1 MQYDST
7 TGRQVSAV
15 ALPVQ
20 RPTACTFGEASSF
33 LVRFENP
40 LLMYSRM
47 SFLGGLDLSELY
59 VTTREEGT
67 GPKASANAGGL
78 FRVRIPGVRGLAP
91 AYEFAG

>member
-1 MQYDST
+1 
-7 TGRQVSAV
+7 
-15 ALPVQ
+15 
-20 RPTACTFGEASSF
+20 
-33 LVRFENP
+33 
-40 LLMYSRM
+40 M
-47 SFLGGLDLSELY
+47 SFLGGSDLSELY